1 MSKGLSGGNKV
12 ITSIIREQI
21 GIKNSL
27 GTLTL
32 KKEETWYTIIRKGF
46 SFIQRNIAKREGGA
60 SEEEIKTA
68 IRFLFFAE
76 DKDITVL
83 TEEPDYE
90 EYREYR
96 ERYNRVNRMVHPDFK
111 GRKASLAEI
120 ERMEKLKLESENL
133 RVGEY
138 LSLAKTNMESGM
150 EEPVVHGSVE
160 ANIQGKKERIN
171 FVIGQPKGVLNNK
184 NGAIYNYQRMD
195 EKLFVISLDRL
206 VAISIYANII
216 KEYEDLDSL
225 DQLVYDMIIYYF
237 HRAMPQHKS
246 NMRKSWGYNMYDH
259 QDISREERSEAGKRA
274 EDIVKRTFMRAYRA
288 EINIK
293 SMEEYERNLGR
304 TVATSFDT
312 KKNIPPSIIEE
323 MKNTKFRDERF
334 SFVELDEDIDIEKF
348 KVLEQYYLDVK
359 KVLKPVKLTALRF
372 RKLGKHSVAGSPAAG
387 LYSPFHQAMAVDI
400 RHSYSFIHEYGHAI
414 DYLTDK
420 DTIQSL
426 NKEFLDILDAYSKY
440 LPNSVKGTARSYFN
454 TPTEVFARAYEVAF
468 RDKFPNL
475 ATGLI
480 RPVEVMQ
487 KNPAYAPFYKDEDF
501 YKEVVNYME
510 QYF

>member
-1 MSKGLSGGNKV
+1 MSKGLSGGSKI

-21 GIKNSL
+21 GIKDSL

-32 KKEETWYTIIRKGF
+32 KKEESWYTLIRKGF

-60 SEEEIKTA
+60 SEEEIRTA

-76 DKDITVL
+76 DGDIEIKTNV
-83 TEEPDYE
+83 PDGE
-90 EYREYR
+90 EYQEYR
-96 ERYNRVNRMVHPDFK
+96 ERYNQINQMRHPDFK
-111 GRKASLAEI
+111 GGRACRDEL
-120 ERMEKLKLESENL
+120 ERMEAEKSNEVKE
-133 RVGEY
+133 GEY
-138 LSLAKTNMESGM
+138 MYLARQSMENSLSRPVAHGNIKT
-150 EEPVVHGSVE
+150 
-160 ANIQGKKERIN
+160 NIQGKEERVN
-171 FVIGQPKGVLNNK
+171 FVISEPNGNQNDR
-184 NGAIYNYQRMD
+184 NGAIYNFQRVN
-195 EKLFVISLDRL
+195 EKLFLISLDRL
-206 VAISIYANII
+206 IAISIFANII
-216 KEYEDLDSL
+216 KEYEDLEVL
-225 DQLVYDMIIYYF
+225 EPIVYDHIVYYF

-246 NMRKSWGYNMYDH
+246 NMRKSWGYNLYEH
-259 QDISREERSEAGKRA
+259 KGVPREEMTKAGKEA
-274 EDIVKRTFMRAYRA
+274 EEIVKRSFMRAYRA

-312 KKNIPPSIIEE
+312 KKNIPPAIIEE

-334 SFVELDEDIDIEKF
+334 NFVELDEDIDIEKF
-348 KVLEQYYLDVK
+348 RVLEQYYLDVK

-420 DTIQSL
+420 ETIQSL
-426 NKEFLDILDAYSKY
+426 NKEFLDILDVYSSN
-440 LPNSVKGTARSYFN
+440 LPDSVKGTARSYFN

-468 RDKFPNL
+468 RAKFPNL

-480 RPVEVMQ
+480 RPIEVMQ
-487 KNPAYAPFYKDEDF
+487 KNPAYAPFYKNEDF
-501 YKEVVNYME
+501 YHAVVNYME